1 MLKES
6 GMSRPP
12 EWGFAAS
19 PYIWNNQ
26 LIIEA
31 GATYSLNKK
40 MVRLSGP

>member
-1 MLKES
+1 ME
-6 GMSRPP
+6 RIP

-19 PYIWNNQ
+19 PYVLEDQ

-40 MVRLSGP
+40 RKNVMEK